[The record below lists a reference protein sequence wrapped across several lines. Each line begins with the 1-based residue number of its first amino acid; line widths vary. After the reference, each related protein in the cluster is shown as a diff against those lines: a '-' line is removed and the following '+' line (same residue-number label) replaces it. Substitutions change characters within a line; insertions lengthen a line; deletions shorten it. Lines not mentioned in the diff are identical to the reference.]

1 MIATTYTAV
10 ASDQK
15 TQVEVPADLLP
26 RLHRANELLD
36 RELIKL
42 SARFGIS
49 ANWKVRIPPNGPRNI
64 ELHLGIA
71 DPDSAGV
78 TSNLIPES
86 SLGDDES
93 TLSALRPTFM
103 KLARALNEVVGL
115 QLQHIR
121 EGLRRDRETFA
132 SAVEA

>member
-1 MIATTYTAV
+1 MIASTYTAV

-26 RLHRANELLD
+26 RLQHANEILD

-42 SARFGIS
+42 STRFGINADWS
-49 ANWKVRIPPNGPRNI
+49 VRLHPHGPRGI

-71 DPDSAGV
+71 DPDSSGV
-78 TSNLIPES
+78 TSNLIPEAN
-86 SLGDDES
+86 LIDDES

-103 KLARALNEVVGL
+103 KLAHALNDLVAR
-115 QLQHIR
+115 QFARYR
-121 EGLRRDRETFA
+121 EKRKKEREAFA
-132 SAVEA
+132 SAVEV

>member
-1 MIATTYTAV
+1 MLDSTYTAV
-10 ASDQK
+10 ATDQK

-26 RLHRANELLD
+26 RLQRANELLD

-42 SARFGIS
+42 STRFGIS

-78 TSNLIPES
+78 TSNLIPEA
-86 SLGDDES
+86 SLSDDES

-103 KLARALNEVVGL
+103 KLAHALNDVVSRPFERF
-115 QLQHIR
+115 R
-121 EGLRRDRETFA
+121 EKRKKYREAFA
-132 SAVEA
+132 FAVEV

>member
-1 MIATTYTAV
+1 MIASTYTAV

-26 RLHRANELLD
+26 RLQRANVLLD

-42 SARFGIS
+42 SAQFGIS
-49 ANWKVRIPPNGPRNI
+49 ANWKVRIPPDGPRNI

-71 DPDSAGV
+71 DPDSAGA

-86 SLGDDES
+86 SLGDDEI

-103 KLARALNEVVGL
+103 KLAHALNDVVSR
-115 QLQHIR
+115 QLIR
-121 EGLRRDRETFA
+121 FREKRRQDREMFA
-132 SAVEA
+132 SAVEV